1 MLTALFWLGWAAL
14 SSSWTKM
21 YSSSIV
27 LWRKCCEE
35 VAWRVCWCA
44 IFYNSRS
51 INFLLYCRRIHLVI
65 TTKNKSKNNYVNQCF
80 SFQSKK
86 KIYRL
91 DFFFL
96 FRPRQKKKVDVF
108 KRESWM
114 GLTSMEM
121 VAQSGARAHSVFAFD
136 FFWKQ
141 LFLRAQAQTSWQEEE
156 YRVAIWPF
164 FKTARQIWNDT
175 TICPIFG
182 LLWIGLKKMFL
193 FIALFWKYL
202 SKTYTF
208 LKKISKM
215 FSYFIKFSSK
225 KAFFHYWG
233 LGFLKQ
239 LMGKFGL
246 LNFYGP
252 GNPWRRKQTRA
263 LFSYL
268 ARPAFHLVWH
278 LELVLV
284 ERLKSDGLPLFWA
297 WERTKQRR
305 RRSSSKIIFR
315 LCDTSHNV
323 AGEPKEKESVCV
335 CERQRERDRVYVWE
349 RKRGERDSVC
359 VCVCVRERERDG
371 VCVFVY
377 ESESVCERERE
388 RASHPNHSKDPFFS
402 SSLLSSSFLKLLLLQ
417 LFFAF
422 DYDGALPYVDGEP
435 KKVLRLRIYNY
446 K

>member
-156 YRVAIWPF
+156 DRVAIWPF

-215 FSYFIKFSSK
+215 FSYFIKFLQIRPFSIIEDL
-225 KAFFHYWG
+225 A
-233 LGFLKQ
+233 FLKQ

-246 LNFYGP
+246 LNMDLATLEEENKRARFSLTSHAP
-252 GNPWRRKQTRA
+252 RFTSCDILNLSSLKDWNRTDFLCFEHENERSNVDVEAVRKSSFVCATHRTTSQENQRRKR
-263 LFSYL
+263 
-268 ARPAFHLVWH
+268 
-278 LELVLV
+278 
-284 ERLKSDGLPLFWA
+284 
-297 WERTKQRR
+297 
-305 RRSSSKIIFR
+305 
-315 LCDTSHNV
+315 
-323 AGEPKEKESVCV
+323 VCV
-335 CERQRERDRVYVWE
+335 CVKDRERETECMCEREKEEKEIVYVY
-349 RKRGERDSVC
+349 VC
-359 VCVCVRERERDG
+359 VLEREREMVCAYSCMRARVCVREREKGHLIPTTR
-371 VCVFVY
+371 
-377 ESESVCERERE
+377 
-388 RASHPNHSKDPFFS
+388 KTLFF
-402 SSLLSSSFLKLLLLQ
+402 LLLFYL
-417 LFFAF
+417 LHF
-422 DYDGALPYVDGEP
+422 
-435 KKVLRLRIYNY
+435 
-446 K
+446 